1 MATKRAIC
9 VEQMRSTALLACNLK
24 QGEENVIR
32 HNLPVIP
39 HRRKLAPSISGLW
52 SHGQPA
58 DERNVYIFVGEGGAR
73 SGIVYLLY

>member
-1 MATKRAIC
+1 MAAKRAIS
-9 VEQMRSTALLACNLK
+9 VERMRCTALLVANLRP
-24 QGEENVIR
+24 GEVNVIR

-39 HRRKLAPSISGLW
+39 HRIKLAPSIAGLW

-58 DERNVYIFVGEGGAR
+58 DEKNIYLRVAEGGAR